1 MVCPDTELAVL
12 AAVAQ
17 LEYVPED
24 TARSLPQVGARS
36 FGVAMPAISNVYFR
50 EVVDGTEGE
59 AETAPRR
66 WPKRDE
72 SETGGRPVQLLE
84 LHRPPRPGQGRMGVT
99 LMSTA
104 LAVPPTA

>member
-72 SETGGRPVQLLE
+72 SETGGGGQCSCWCCTGRLDPV
-84 LHRPPRPGQGRMGVT
+84 RGGWASP
-99 LMSTA
+99 
-104 LAVPPTA
+104 